1 MTSDSKR
8 SGVRLSLVGIGGLLF
23 FWLTDARY
31 GPIGRRMHSEDLIDA
46 INQGWPGTVIG
57 LIGSGIVLFIGLW
70 LMTRRTA

>member
-8 SGVRLSLVGIGGLLF
+8 SGARLSLVGIGGLLF

-31 GPIGRRMHSEDLIDA
+31 GPIGRRLHGEELVDA
-46 INQGWPGTVIG
+46 INQGWPGTLIG
-57 LIGSGIVLFIGLW
+57 LVGSSIVLLIGLW

>member
-8 SGVRLSLVGIGGLLF
+8 SGIRLSLVGVGGLLF

-31 GPIGRRMHSEDLIDA
+31 GPIGRRLHADELVDA

-57 LIGSGIVLFIGLW
+57 LVGSSIVLLIGLW